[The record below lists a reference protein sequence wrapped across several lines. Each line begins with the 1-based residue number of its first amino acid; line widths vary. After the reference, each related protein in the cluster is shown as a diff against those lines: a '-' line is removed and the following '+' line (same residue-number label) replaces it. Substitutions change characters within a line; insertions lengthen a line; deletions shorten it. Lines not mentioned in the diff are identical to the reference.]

1 MVGFGRRA
9 PGFGR
14 LLGLGNQGDLN
25 NIEGLNAA
33 L

>member
-14 LLGLGNQGDLN
+14 SQDPGNQGDLN
-25 NIEGLNAA
+25 NIEGLNAT